1 LAGRSVY
8 QLESRHCFAPVAA
21 FCCLET
27 GKQAILGNATFKPI
41 ANRSNRSGLFA
52 PRVYRKPLWLVRFGL
67 EGRPTAA
74 ITLSRKT
81 RFLVLSQR
89 LKRHDHNPQWR
100 VGNFGE
106 ITMCTRSTTVLVVKI
121 PARSNLAS
129 AMSEAQFDR
138 LLDAVRTAIEPA
150 PIVWP
155 GLMTR

>member
-1 LAGRSVY
+1 VAGRSVY
-8 QLESRHCFAPVAA
+8 QLESRHCFALVAA

-27 GKQAILGNATFKPI
+27 GRVRELNKTFKPI

-52 PRVYRKPLWLVRFGL
+52 PGIYRKPLWLVRFGL

-106 ITMCTRSTTVLVVKI
+106 NCDAYAIRYSRCSQNPCALELGGRDERGSI
-121 PARSNLAS
+121 RPIAGCRESGHRARSLWFGP
-129 AMSEAQFDR
+129 AQ
-138 LLDAVRTAIEPA
+138 
-150 PIVWP
+150 
-155 GLMTR
+155 